1 MKVTENDE
9 YNLIF
14 VEDLSLSPLESV
26 LLKINTNHL
35 IIELSDNIKNI
46 EKKINFF
53 LKTASVLKAK
63 NKSFIIIKK
72 GININDFPEILNIAP
87 TLQEAK
93 DIFSFDA
100 EYLLHNQLRNI
111 ENLFLNIVQLDMH

>member
-1 MKVTENDE
+1 MKIIENDQ
-9 YNLIF
+9 YNLISI
-14 VEDLSLSPLESV
+14 EEPSLSSLESK
-26 LLKINTNHL
+26 LPKIDNNHL
-35 IIELSDNIKNI
+35 LIELSDNIKNI

-93 DIFSFDA
+93 DIL
-100 EYLLHNQLRNI
+100 EMENI
-111 ENLFLNIVQLDMH
+111 ERDLGL

>member
-1 MKVTENDE
+1 MK
-9 YNLIF
+9 
-14 VEDLSLSPLESV
+14 
-26 LLKINTNHL
+26 
-35 IIELSDNIKNI
+35 
-46 EKKINFF
+46 KKINFF

-93 DIFSFDA
+93 DIL
-100 EYLLHNQLRNI
+100 EMENI
-111 ENLFLNIVQLDMH
+111 ERDLGL

>member
-1 MKVTENDE
+1 MFCCIVKSRDIKTFFSI
-9 YNLIF
+9 LFI
-14 VEDLSLSPLESV
+14 
-26 LLKINTNHL
+26 KICL
-35 IIELSDNIKNI
+35 DNIKNI

-93 DIFSFDA
+93 DIL
-100 EYLLHNQLRNI
+100 EMENI
-111 ENLFLNIVQLDMH
+111 ERDLGL